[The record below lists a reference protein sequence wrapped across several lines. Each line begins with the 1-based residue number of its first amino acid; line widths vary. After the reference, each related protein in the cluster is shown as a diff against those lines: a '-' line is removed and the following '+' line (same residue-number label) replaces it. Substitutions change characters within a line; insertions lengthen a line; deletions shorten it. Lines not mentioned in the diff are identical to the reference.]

1 MFRGGIRLPLDSF
14 NTYNNRKYKYEY
26 EKRMKKRVKFELQIF
41 YPRLN
46 DKSINYGNNEKTP
59 ILKAINISET
69 GICFKSNISMK
80 KGDFLNFLMKIEDN
94 PSFWC
99 LSIVRWV
106 AIDDS
111 HFIYGL
117 EFISL
122 SMQQILYIRSY
133 IENIE

>member
-1 MFRGGIRLPLDSF
+1 MPLDSN
-14 NTYNNRKYKYEY
+14 NTYNNRRYKYEY

-46 DKSINYGNNEKTP
+46 NKSINYGNDDKTP
-59 ILKAINISET
+59 ILKAVNISET
-69 GICFKSNISMK
+69 GICFKSKISMK
-80 KGDFLNFLMKIEDN
+80 KGDFLNFLMKVGET

-111 HFIYGL
+111 YFFYGL
-117 EFISL
+117 EFLSL
-122 SMQQILYIRSY
+122 SMNQILCIRNY
-133 IENIE
+133 IEEIE